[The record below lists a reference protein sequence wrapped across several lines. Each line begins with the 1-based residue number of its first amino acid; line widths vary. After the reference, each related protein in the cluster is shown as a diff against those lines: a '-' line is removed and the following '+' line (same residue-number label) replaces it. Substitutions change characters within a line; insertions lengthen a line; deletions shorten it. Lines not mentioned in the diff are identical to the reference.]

1 MTTQLI
7 EWPFGR
13 NAVGFGTLLH
23 TLQQTSNMS
32 TYPPYNIWQVD
43 ETTYRIEIAL
53 AGFTQKDLAITHD
66 KNILSI
72 TGDVTVLEGDEGTS
86 PEVALHKGI
95 SNKRFDRSF
104 TLSEL
109 MEVQSAK
116 MKNGMLVITC
126 KEIIPDA
133 LLPKTI
139 KIS

>member
-1 MTTQLI
+1 MTKQLI

-13 NAVGFGTLLH
+13 NSIGFDSLFDN
-23 TLQQTSNMS
+23 LQQTSNMS

-43 ETTYRIEIAL
+43 ETTYRIEVAL
-53 AGFTQKDLAITHD
+53 AGFTKKDLSIVHE
-66 KNILSI
+66 KNTLSI
-72 TGDVTVLEGDEGTS
+72 AGDITVLEGDEGTA

-104 TLSEL
+104 TMSDT
-109 MEVQSAK
+109 MEVDSAE
-116 MKNGMLVITC
+116 MKNGMLVIVC
-126 KEIIPDA
+126 KEIIPEA